1 MRILGSGEKSSLCA
15 AMVLSLKSFGRSRL
29 RRQRY
34 VPDLQEMA
42 SVAESNYLRFLR
54 LLPDADEGGERV
66 FAITGK
72 TSFDAGANGDQSA
85 SQSARVRIR
94 IDEVQPYTTMLTVQ
108 QEGLS
113 PEWVTPPSM
122 SVRLYHDASMAE
134 VMSYQN
140 QHRFEGRYQY
150 PNPQMR
156 LPDEKIQLNKF
167 LADWLDHCLQHGHVE
182 QPFSFSPTF

>member
-1 MRILGSGEKSSLCA
+1 
-15 AMVLSLKSFGRSRL
+15 
-29 RRQRY
+29 
-34 VPDLQEMA
+34 
-42 SVAESNYLRFLR
+42 
-54 LLPDADEGGERV
+54 
-66 FAITGK
+66 
-72 TSFDAGANGDQSA
+72 
-85 SQSARVRIR
+85 
-94 IDEVQPYTTMLTVQ
+94 MLTVQ

>member
-1 MRILGSGEKSSLCA
+1 MRRK
-15 AMVLSLKSFGRSRL
+15 
-29 RRQRY
+29 RY

-54 LLPDADEGGERV
+54 LLPETDEGGERT
-66 FAITGK
+66 FAITGM
-72 TSFDAGANGDQSA
+72 GD
-85 SQSARVRIR
+85 QSARVRIR

-122 SVRLYHDASMAE
+122 NVRLYHDASMAE
-134 VMSYQN
+134 VLSYQN
-140 QHRFEGRYQY
+140 QHKFEGRYQY

-156 LPDEKIQLNKF
+156 MPDEKIQLNKF
-167 LADWLDHCLQHGHVE
+167 LADWLEHCLQHGHFE
-182 QPFSFSPTF
+182 QPFSFTPTF